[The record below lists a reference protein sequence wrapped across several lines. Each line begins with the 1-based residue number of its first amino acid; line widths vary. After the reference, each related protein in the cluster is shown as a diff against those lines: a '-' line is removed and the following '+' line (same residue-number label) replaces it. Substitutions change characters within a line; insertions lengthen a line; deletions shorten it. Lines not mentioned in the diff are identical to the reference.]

1 MTTSVPCNRMITC
14 YSPSS
19 SNLLRSRCTTSSSFH
34 FCHSLLSLAIL
45 LSNTYFPSIRSL
57 SRCILFL
64 PLVAYP
70 LILPLIT
77 EIKMILQMM
86 EVGEGVLS
94 VREHPIMPNVRML
107 NEGPEC

>member
-1 MTTSVPCNRMITC
+1 MYN
-14 YSPSS
+14 
-19 SNLLRSRCTTSSSFH
+19 FQ
-34 FCHSLLSLAIL
+34 LLSFLPLFAVSGYRIL
-45 LSNTYFPSIRSL
+45 LSATYFPSIRSL

-70 LILPLIT
+70 LILPLIM
-77 EIKMILQMM
+77 EIKMILQMT

-107 NEGPEC
+107 NEGSECQMTKYG